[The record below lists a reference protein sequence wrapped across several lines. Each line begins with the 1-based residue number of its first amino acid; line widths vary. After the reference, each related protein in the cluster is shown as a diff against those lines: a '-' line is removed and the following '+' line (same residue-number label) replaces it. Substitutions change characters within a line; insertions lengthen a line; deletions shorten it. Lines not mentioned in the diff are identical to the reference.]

1 MMAVG
6 PYRLDLAEAALGH
19 LQPPSVGQDWE
30 LQDQQPATLDAFSSY
45 TMDHTSTLMIY
56 YGLFA
61 NILPATGFGLDLDKL
76 PDSLTNLLLVSM
88 GKGEINGTDVRRLGC
103 LCTSP
108 PLHSCHVMTTAA
120 QLLS

>member
-1 MMAVG
+1 ME
-6 PYRLDLAEAALGH
+6 D
-19 LQPPSVGQDWE
+19 
-30 LQDQQPATLDAFSSY
+30 
-45 TMDHTSTLMIY
+45 TSTLNSY
-56 YGLFA
+56 NGLFA
-61 NILPATGFGLDLDKL
+61 TILPAKGFGLDLGKL